1 MRSLFLA
8 LVACG
13 SSPESTPAVRENK
26 LETAIARDLAAKLG
40 AAPAVRC
47 ALLWSI
53 PIRCTAT
60 LPDHSTVAIAIRDT
74 GTQYA
79 WRVIGTI
86 FPVAPLEKFVEDEL
100 ADLGAAQ
107 NVFCGARI
115 QHVDRLVCEL
125 ERGGKAFVAIAAD
138 GTPSVE
144 LALDPAAAKA
154 RSDGPADLEHR
165 SKALAHTEDDD
176 DEVDS
181 PP

>member
-1 MRSLFLA
+1 MRLLLLA

-13 SSPESTPAVRENK
+13 SAPDPVAATHESK
-26 LETAIARDLAAKLG
+26 LATAIARDLTARLG
-40 AAPAVRC
+40 AAPAVHC
-47 ALLWSI
+47 DYLWSI
-53 PIRCTAT
+53 PFRCVAT
-60 LPDHSTVAIAIRDT
+60 LPDKSKVQIAIRDT

-79 WRVIGTI
+79 WRAIGPI
-86 FPVAPLEKFVEDEL
+86 LQVAPVEQYIKDEL

-107 NVFCGARI
+107 SVFCGARI
-115 QHVDRLVCEL
+115 QRVDRLTCEL

-138 GTPSVE
+138 GTFTVE

-154 RSDGPADLEHR
+154 RSDGPADLEVR